1 MFLSLLSLHLD
12 RGGDILDLSSDLLHE
27 SSRIEESAQSYW
39 KKAKGKILGFY
50 FLWAMAF
57 VILVFLR
64 FGLTS
69 FFTRIKG
76 SWAYLGCVGLFH
88 LLFLGST
95 ILLLRWHA
103 PRKRKPLKE
112 EKAHVLEFLGLT
124 PWKEYLFLFLCEGL
138 FLSMGVGLYLWKG
151 VSFLLALPG
160 LLAVAYAFLFFS
172 RYSSMRKKALEE
184 RVDEFVQLF
193 TYFGIY
199 VNDGF
204 TVYGALEKIQDY
216 ASPFLKKALEK
227 LLEDIDEDKTI
238 KPYMDFSANF
248 EDLAIKEVL
257 LAVYQMVDEG
267 ASGVYITQFQH
278 LFGKL
283 SDTRHGL
290 EIEKKLDRLDTL
302 SFLPLAGTGLAMLAL
317 TLCVL
322 EIMGDYLNV
331 L

>member
-1 MFLSLLSLHLD
+1 MS
-12 RGGDILDLSSDLLHE
+12 
-27 SSRIEESAQSYW
+27 
-39 KKAKGKILGFY
+39 KISKD
-50 FLWAMAF
+50 M
-57 VILVFLR
+57 
-64 FGLTS
+64 
-69 FFTRIKG
+69 
-76 SWAYLGCVGLFH
+76 
-88 LLFLGST
+88 
-95 ILLLRWHA
+95 
-103 PRKRKPLKE
+103 
-112 EKAHVLEFLGLT
+112 EFLGLT

-138 FLSMGVGLYLWKG
+138 FASMGVGLYLWKG

-248 EDLAIKEVL
+248 EDLSIKEVL

-283 SDTRHGL
+283 SDARHGL